1 VAEDNEVNQLV
12 AKRIFEKLGHRV
24 RVVGNGQ
31 EAVAAVAGGQLDL
44 IAMDVQ
50 MPVMDGLD
58 ATAAIRKAEEKSG
71 KHVPILAMT
80 AHAMKGDRE
89 RCLRAGMDGYVAK
102 PIRSTELENAI
113 AEVLKKSLP
122 AFGENRADNGSVID
136 LAALLEGVGGNRRL
150 LQKLAKL
157 FLADLPKLAARI
169 QTALASRDGEEL
181 AKAAHALKGSVG
193 NFGAAQAVEAAS
205 EIERHGRSGVLSA
218 AQDAWARLD
227 SELVV
232 VRNELERLSAP
243 SSSRNLGG
251 SRTRGGKSRLRSQ
264 RIRE

>member
-1 VAEDNEVNQLV
+1 
-12 AKRIFEKLGHRV
+12 
-24 RVVGNGQ
+24 
-31 EAVAAVAGGQLDL
+31 
-44 IAMDVQ
+44 
-50 MPVMDGLD
+50 
-58 ATAAIRKAEEKSG
+58 
-71 KHVPILAMT
+71 
-80 AHAMKGDRE
+80 
-89 RCLRAGMDGYVAK
+89 LRAGMDGYVAK

-113 AEVLKKSLP
+113 AEVLEKSLP
-122 AFGENRADNGSVID
+122 AFGENKADNGSIID
-136 LAALLEGVGGNRRL
+136 LEALLEGVGGNRRL
-150 LQKLAKL
+150 LDKLAKL

-218 AQDAWARLD
+218 AQEAWVRLESD
-227 SELVV
+227 LVV

-243 SSSRNLGG
+243 SSSRNLDG
-251 SRTRGGKSRLRSQ
+251 SRTRSSKSRHRSQ